1 VSPASEKDTF
11 SEEVEDRLDDL
22 FGDAEEVSDESIE
35 QAAIDESV
43 EQAAVDE
50 SVKQAAV
57 EESVKQ
63 AKAEESVEQAVT
75 DESAEQAV
83 SDELNPLRD
92 LKSTILSI
100 DWEITDQNMAGFVEQ
115 IEQLKEHFRNDR
127 IILMFLQLLGS
138 LGEYIKTNKAES
150 HPNSFKLLSSVFGR
164 LENIAESRGLA
175 ESKKKRYLFIELNK
189 YKQLKEEIATSKKP
203 GIKKEKAEAEE
214 IFELKESQK
223 KVEDSFK
230 EIEEEKALPKEK
242 PEVLIPEPG
251 QFVTAEQFTE
261 AINEIKNI
269 IAEEFRRLKKEIE
282 MMRQA

>member
-1 VSPASEKDTF
+1 MSPASEKDTF

-22 FGDAEEVSDESIE
+22 FGEVEEVPDESIE
-35 QAAIDESV
+35 EAAAEVSV
-43 EQAAVDE
+43 EETVAEA
-50 SVKQAAV
+50 SV
-57 EESVKQ
+57 EE
-63 AKAEESVEQAVT
+63 AAAEASVEQAVT
-75 DESAEQAV
+75 
-83 SDELNPLRD
+83 DELNPLRD

-115 IEQLKEHFRNDR
+115 IEQLKEHFKNDR

-164 LENIAESRGLA
+164 LENIAESTGLA

-203 GIKKEKAEAEE
+203 GIKKEKAETEE
-214 IFELKESQK
+214 IFELKESHK

-230 EIEEEKALPKEK
+230 EIEEEKSLPKEK
-242 PEVLIPEPG
+242 PEVLTPEPG
-251 QFVTAEQFTE
+251 QFITAEQFTE